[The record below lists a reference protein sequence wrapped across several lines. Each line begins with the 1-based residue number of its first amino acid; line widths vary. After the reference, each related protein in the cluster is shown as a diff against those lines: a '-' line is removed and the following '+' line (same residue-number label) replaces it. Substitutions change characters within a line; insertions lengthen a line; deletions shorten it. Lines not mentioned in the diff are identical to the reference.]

1 MSDKLYE
8 LMDWP
13 EIEAVV
19 YSEESEPRRILGP
32 RVTEDG
38 ILIQCFVPGAVQARI
53 LLTKEKETYDMVME
67 DEAGFFA
74 VLIPGNKIPKYK
86 VEIQDG
92 EGNKK
97 QFYDP
102 YAFTSKISLDEE
114 QQFCAGICYDIYEK
128 LGAHTMTING
138 VSGVYFAVWAPNAI
152 RVSVVG
158 DFNHWDGRAHQMNRL
173 AVSGIFEIFIPG
185 IKPGALYKYEIKA
198 KGSLVYLKADP
209 YGNQAELRPKTA
221 SIVADLNHYRWQDDQ
236 WLKDRKRVNDEKK
249 PMLVYEM
256 HLGSWIKP
264 EEEGKLFCNY
274 RDIAPKLAEYLKDMG
289 YTHVELM
296 PVMEHPFD
304 ASWGYQVTGYYAPT
318 SRYGTCEDF
327 MYFMD
332 YLHQQGIGVIL
343 DWVPAHFP
351 KDTPG
356 LPNFDGTCLYEHL
369 DPRQGMH
376 PHWGTL
382 IYNYGRPQVRNFL
395 ISNALFWVEKFHA
408 DGIRMDAVASMLYLD
423 YGKNDGEWV
432 PNIYGGNENLEA
444 IEFLKHLN
452 SIFKKRHPDALLIAE
467 ESTAWPKITGSIED
481 DGLGFDMKWNMGW
494 MNDFIDYMKK
504 DPLFRGGAHDEL
516 TFSMVYA
523 YSEKFLLSLSHD
535 EVVHLK
541 GSLLMKMPGDKEQ
554 KFANLR
560 AAYGFMA
567 VHPGKKLLFM
577 GQEFAQEREWSEERS
592 LDWELLEQPDHQQF
606 KNYVKALWNFY
617 KEQPALYEMDYDTE
631 GFEWINHMESEKN
644 MLTFI
649 RKTKKKEELL
659 VIVCNFSPLSYE
671 KYQMGVPY
679 PGKYKEIFNSDAA
692 EFGGTG
698 VRNARAKSSK
708 RAEHDERKNSIVI
721 DVAPLSVQIFSYIK
735 EEKKTT
741 AKTGAKK
748 TVKETTSAKSAE
760 KGKTRAARAEKA
772 AESRENPAVSKV
784 RAELE
789 QKIEEERKKELEQQ
803 ALSIAAAAEAVKA
816 DAVSKKETGTG
827 AEAENTG
834 TNAKSSKAEAG
845 KNDKALTAKAGA
857 KKTASKKTAGTRAKK
872 AAAKTGTEK
881 AAGAKA
887 KKAAVGTAAEKVE
900 VKAEAEKTMAK
911 PENEKIE
918 AKPEA
923 KKIEAKPDSKKIAAK
938 PEAEKIEAKPDA
950 KKIAAKPE
958 AEKIEAKPDAKK
970 IEAKPDAEKIEARP
984 EAKKIEAKPDAEK
997 IEAKPEAKKIAAKP
1011 DAEKIE
1017 AKPEAE
1023 KIAAKPEAEKIEAKP
1038 EAEKITAKPEAEKIA
1053 AKPEAGKT
1061 ASKKGTT
1068 RKTTGKK

>member
-13 EIEAVV
+13 EIETIV

-38 ILIQCFVPGAVQARI
+38 ILIQCFLPGAVQARI
-53 LLTKEKETYDMVME
+53 LLTKEKQTYDMVME

-86 VEIQDG
+86 VETEDE
-92 EGNKK
+92 EGKKK

-102 YAFTSKISLDEE
+102 YSFEPKISLDEE
-114 QQFCAGICYDIYEK
+114 QQFCAGICYEIYEK

-138 VSGVYFAVWAPNAI
+138 VSGVYFAVWAPNAL

-158 DFNHWDGRAHQMNRL
+158 DFNHWDGRVHQMNRL

-236 WLKDRKRVNDEKK
+236 WMKDRKRINDEKK

-296 PVMEHPFD
+296 PVMEHPYD

-351 KDTPG
+351 KDTQG

-395 ISNALFWVEKFHA
+395 ISNALFWIEKFHA

-432 PNIYGGNENLEA
+432 PNIYGSNENLEA

-541 GSLLMKMPGDKEQ
+541 GSLLTKMPGDKEQ

-577 GQEFAQEREWSEERS
+577 GQEFAQEREWSEERE
-592 LDWELLEQPDHQQF
+592 LDWYMLQDELNSGMLE
-606 KNYVKALWNFY
+606 YVKFLLNMYRKYPCLHEIDNDWN
-617 KEQPALYEMDYDTE
+617 
-631 GFEWINHMESEKN
+631 GFEWVNADDAERS
-644 MLTFI
+644 TYSFI
-649 RKTKKKEELL
+649 RKASDGKNNLL
-659 VIVCNFSPLSYE
+659 FVLNMTPVERKDYCV
-671 KYQMGVPY
+671 GVPRR
-679 PGKYKEIFNSDAA
+679 KNYKLVLNSDDKQ
-692 EFGGTG
+692 FGG
-698 VRNARAKSSK
+698 N
-708 RAEHDERKNSIVI
+708 
-721 DVAPLSVQIFSYIK
+721 
-735 EEKKTT
+735 
-741 AKTGAKK
+741 
-748 TVKETTSAKSAE
+748 
-760 KGKTRAARAEKA
+760 
-772 AESRENPAVSKV
+772 
-784 RAELE
+784 
-789 QKIEEERKKELEQQ
+789 
-803 ALSIAAAAEAVKA
+803 
-816 DAVSKKETGTG
+816 G
-827 AEAENTG
+827 AEIPASIRATSEPCDYKPYRITFDLP
-834 TNAKSSKAEAG
+834 ASS
-845 KNDKALTAKAGA
+845 AL
-857 KKTASKKTAGTRAKK
+857 
-872 AAAKTGTEK
+872 
-881 AAGAKA
+881 
-887 KKAAVGTAAEKVE
+887 VFVF
-900 VKAEAEKTMAK
+900 
-911 PENEKIE
+911 
-918 AKPEA
+918 
-923 KKIEAKPDSKKIAAK
+923 
-938 PEAEKIEAKPDA
+938 
-950 KKIAAKPE
+950 
-958 AEKIEAKPDAKK
+958 
-970 IEAKPDAEKIEARP
+970 
-984 EAKKIEAKPDAEK
+984 
-997 IEAKPEAKKIAAKP
+997 
-1011 DAEKIE
+1011 
-1017 AKPEAE
+1017 
-1023 KIAAKPEAEKIEAKP
+1023 
-1038 EAEKITAKPEAEKIA
+1038 
-1053 AKPEAGKT
+1053 
-1061 ASKKGTT
+1061 
-1068 RKTTGKK
+1068 